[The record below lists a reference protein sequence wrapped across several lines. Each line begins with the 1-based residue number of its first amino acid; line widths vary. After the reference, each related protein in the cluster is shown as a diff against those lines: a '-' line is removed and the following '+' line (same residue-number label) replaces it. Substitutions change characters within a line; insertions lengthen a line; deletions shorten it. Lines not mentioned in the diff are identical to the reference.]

1 MEDNRAVS
9 VIIASENSS
18 ADRGQTHSTGCSHY
32 LYPMS
37 RIKQAMHIGYSPRN
51 RVELLRGGRPYFS
64 RLEQMIQAATTS
76 LHLQFYIF
84 EPDDTGDRII
94 EQLRAAA
101 KRNVSVHL
109 HLDAYASAR
118 LDNKRVSSLRDAGVE
133 VKWFEPLLRSTR
145 FYVGRRLHHKI
156 VVADGIK
163 LLIGGLNI
171 CDRYNDLPNQP
182 AWFDLAAYLEGET
195 AYIAYH
201 QCRLLWGEKELPPRI
216 EWKAID
222 AFGDQILKAQQKDC
236 RLRYNDW
243 VRRKREITR
252 SYLEQ
257 FQHAEKNILICC
269 SYFLPGRLLR
279 KKIAQARKRNV
290 RIRLILTGVSDV
302 PLAKAAERH
311 LYRWMLERGIEIYEY
326 QSNVLHAKAA
336 TIDDH
341 WTTIG
346 SYNLNEISALASL
359 EANLDVKDQNFALVT
374 RLLLE
379 EVIRKD
385 CKRIDPLAYSQYTE
399 IQLLQMIR

>member
-1 MEDNRAVS
+1 
-9 VIIASENSS
+9 
-18 ADRGQTHSTGCSHY
+18 
-32 LYPMS
+32 MS

-51 RVELLRGGRPYFS
+51 RVELLRGGRPYFT
-64 RLEQMIQAATTS
+64 RLEQMIEEATKS

-84 EPDDTGDRII
+84 EPDNTGDRII
-94 EQLRAAA
+94 EELCAAA

-118 LDNKRVSSLRDAGVE
+118 LDNKRVATLRTAGVQ

-145 FYVGRRLHHKI
+145 FYVGRRMHHKI

-201 QCRLLWGEKELPPRI
+201 HCRSLWGDKELPPRI
-216 EWKAID
+216 EWKPID
-222 AFGDQILKAQQKDC
+222 AFSDQIQKAQQKEC

-243 VRRKREITR
+243 VRRTREITR

-257 FQHAEKNILICC
+257 LQHAEKNILIGC

-290 RIRLILTGVSDV
+290 RIRVILTGVSDV

-311 LYRWMLERGIEIYEY
+311 LYRWMLDRGIEIYEY
-326 QSNVLHAKAA
+326 QSNVLHAKVA
-336 TIDDH
+336 TVDDR

-346 SYNLNEISALASL
+346 SYNLNDISARASL
-359 EANLDVKDQNFALVT
+359 EANLDVKDQNFAIVT
-374 RLLLE
+374 RMLLE
-379 EVIRKD
+379 DVIRND
-385 CKRIDPLAYSQYTE
+385 CRRIDPLAFSPYAGFFQRIGQRAAFYF
-399 IQLLQMIR
+399 IHAVLQLFTFYFRQE

>member
-1 MEDNRAVS
+1 
-9 VIIASENSS
+9 
-18 ADRGQTHSTGCSHY
+18 
-32 LYPMS
+32 MS
-37 RIKQAMHIGYSPRN
+37 RIKQVMHIGYSPRN
-51 RVELLRGGRPYFS
+51 RVELIRGGRPYFT
-64 RLEQMIQAATTS
+64 RLEQLIRESNRS

-84 EPDDTGDRII
+84 EPDATGDRVID
-94 EQLRAAA
+94 QLKAAA
-101 KRNVSVHL
+101 TRGVHVHL
-109 HLDAYASAR
+109 HLDAYASAG
-118 LDNKRVSSLRDAGVE
+118 LDNKRIADMRAAGIE
-133 VKWFEPLLRSTR
+133 IKWFEPLLRSTR
-145 FYVGRRLHHKI
+145 FYVGRRMHHKI

-171 CDRYNDLPNQP
+171 CDRYNDMPDAP

-201 QCRLLWGEKELPPRI
+201 QCRSLWGEKELPTRI
-216 EWKAID
+216 EWPSID
-222 AFGDQILKAQQKDC
+222 TFCEAILKPQQKEC

-257 FQHAEKNILICC
+257 FQLAEKNILICC

-279 KKIAQARKRNV
+279 KKIDQARKRNV

-326 QSNVLHAKAA
+326 QSNVLHAKVA
-336 TIDDH
+336 TVDDR

-346 SYNLNEISALASL
+346 SYNVNEISALASL
-359 EANLDVKDQNFALVT
+359 EANLDVRDLNFAVVT
-374 RLLLE
+374 RMMLE
-379 EVIRKD
+379 DIIRTQ
-385 CKRIDPLAYSQYTE
+385 CKRIDPIAHEQQAGFFQRLGQRISFFIIHAVLRLFTFYFRQE
-399 IQLLQMIR
+399 